1 VQKRRR
7 FRQTDSLEARLAEEA
22 QRLRAE
28 AAKLPHGAEREEL
41 IRKARRTEASVHM
54 SEWLTSPGLR
64 APTQYSDAERAKRFR
79 DKAAEAMQLIDLA
92 ETESR
97 RSALQQIADSYNRV
111 ADQLEG
117 IVNANRALR

>member
-1 VQKRRR
+1 MEKRRR
-7 FRQTDSLEARLAEEA
+7 SRQTESLEARLAEEA

-41 IRKARRTEASVHM
+41 IRKARRTEAGANM
-54 SEWLTSPGLR
+54 NGWLTSRGLR
-64 APTQYSDAERAKRFR
+64 SPTQYSDAERAKRFR

-92 ETESR
+92 KTEER
-97 RSALQQIADSYNRV
+97 RSSLRQIADSYNRV

-117 IVNANRALR
+117 IILAGRGAP